1 MTRPSNSKGGKSLV
15 AQVRVSMGKDLS
27 KAEKHHLQLLRHLLQ
42 TAGAQVKEEPLTQL
56 LREVVKHNLWFLEEG
71 TLDIENWDPVGE
83 NLKTA
88 HGRGDHIPMTLLATW
103 GLVQSVLYSRQ
114 TEK

>member
-1 MTRPSNSKGGKSLV
+1 MRANSRLLEQLQELGQEKEQLIQELQEARKVGNTEGV
-15 AQVRVSMGKDLS
+15 A
-27 KAEKHHLQLLRHLLQ
+27 Q

-56 LREVVKHNLWFLEEG
+56 LREVVKYNLWFLEEG

-88 HGRGDHIPMTLLATW
+88 HRRGDCIHVMVFVTW
-103 GLVQSVLYSRQ
+103 GLVRLVPYPIQ

>member
-1 MTRPSNSKGGKSLV
+1 MTRPSNCKGGKSLV
-15 AQVRVSMGKDLS
+15 VQDMVSMRKDLS
-27 KAEKHHLQLLRHLLQ
+27 KAEKHHLQLLRHLPQ
-42 TAGAQVKEEPLTQL
+42 TAGAQVNEEPLTQL
-56 LREVVKHNLWFLEEG
+56 LREVVKYNLWFLEEG

-88 HGRGDHIPMTLLATW
+88 HRRGDCIHVMVFVTW
-103 GLVQSVLYSRQ
+103 GLVRLVPYPIQ